1 MSLRPQKIEFDVVWG
16 CLRKTVDKVLK
27 LNRVERDDWN
37 SSFTD
42 VYSICVAF
50 PDPLADRL
58 YSETKLFLEN
68 HVKTQLD
75 DFNCYMNEMNDS
87 ESSQNQLLHK
97 YYSAWKN
104 YSQGLEYL
112 NYLYLYLNQQH
123 IKKQKV
129 SEAEI
134 LYGNGTT
141 PLSISQEQMEIGEL
155 GLDIWRQLMIEN
167 LGDILVKQILQGIER
182 DRLENSL
189 SSKDIETI
197 HGVIKSFVMVQDYK
211 KKGNLHLYDT
221 LFEGKLLEASGTYF
235 MSQASKLLQTCSVS
249 QYMQEV
255 IRILEEENARAHK
268 FIHLSSIQKL
278 KKECEDR
285 MISDHKT
292 FLYSECKEMVS
303 SDKREDLRNLYTLLK
318 PLADGLKELIQIL
331 LDQIKNEGAE
341 SIMNLKGENIH
352 IQFVENMLQVHQK
365 YENLIAETFKNDP
378 LFLSALDKAC
388 ASVINS
394 KLSDGKTT
402 CRSAELV
409 AKYCDNLLKKSKS
422 TECEIETKLAKS
434 ITIFKYI
441 EDKDVYQKFYS
452 RMLAKR
458 LIHDQSVNMELEE
471 VMINKLKQA
480 CGYEFTNKLHRMYT
494 DIGISVDLN
503 NKFNQH
509 LKDHNEELSIN
520 LSIKVL
526 QAGAWPLGPQ
536 TNITFAVPQE
546 FEQPIRKF
554 EAFYNTS
561 FSGRKLTWLH
571 HLCAGELKVSL
582 AKKSYL
588 ITMQTY
594 QMAML
599 LLFEN
604 CDTMTCKEVRDV
616 LQLNNDNFQK
626 HLQSLIDSKL
636 LTLDNEKIEDNS
648 VISLNLDFTNKRTK
662 FKITASLQKE
672 SPQQEVEQTITQVDE
687 DRKLYLQAAIVR
699 IMKSRKVL
707 KHNALI
713 QEILSQSKV
722 CFAPSIPMIKKCI
735 ESLIDKQYIERTA
748 NSSDEYSYVA

>member
-1 MSLRPQKIEFDVVWG
+1 MSLKPRRILFDEVWG
-16 CLRKTVDKVLK
+16 CLKTTVEKVITLRAVKKDK
-27 LNRVERDDWN
+27 WN
-37 SSFTD
+37 DSFND
-42 VYSICVAF
+42 VYSICVAY
-50 PDPLADRL
+50 PEPLADRL
-58 YSETKLFLEN
+58 YTETKLFLEN
-68 HVKTQLD
+68 HVKSQLD
-75 DFNCYMNEMNDS
+75 DFGVYMMEVNDTDN
-87 ESSQNQLLHK
+87 SQNQLLHK

-104 YSQGLEYL
+104 YSEGLGFL
-112 NYLYLYLNQQH
+112 NSLYSYLNQQH

-134 LYGNGTT
+134 LYGNGGH
-141 PLSISQEQMEIGEL
+141 LSVAQEQMEIGEL
-155 GLDIWRQLMIEN
+155 GLDIWRIFMIQN

-182 DRLENSL
+182 DRVESNL
-189 SSKDIETI
+189 SSKDIETLN
-197 HGVIKSFVMVQDYK
+197 GVIHSFVMVQDYK
-211 KKGNLHLYDT
+211 KKGNLKLYENM
-221 LFEGKLLEASGTYF
+221 FEGKMLEASGEYF
-235 MSQASKLLQTCSVS
+235 KSQASKLLQTCSVS

-255 IRILEEENARAHK
+255 IRILDEENIRAHK
-268 FIHLSSIQKL
+268 FMHISSIQKL

-285 MISDHKT
+285 MITDHKY
-292 FLYSECKEMVS
+292 FLYSECKDMVS
-303 SDKREDLRNLYTLLK
+303 NDKRDDLKNLYTLLK
-318 PLADGLKELIQIL
+318 PIVDGLKELIQFL
-331 LDQIKNEGAE
+331 LEQIKNEGTE
-341 SIMNLKGENIH
+341 SVMNLKGENIH

-365 YENLIAETFKNDP
+365 YENLISETFKNDP

-394 KLSDGKTT
+394 KLCDGKTA

-409 AKYCDNLLKKSKS
+409 AKYHDSLLKKSKS
-422 TECEIETKLAKS
+422 TESEIETKLTKS

-494 DIGISVDLN
+494 DVGISMDLN

-509 LKDHNEELSIN
+509 LKNQNNELHIN
-520 LSIKVL
+520 LSIKIL

-536 TNITFAVPQE
+536 TAIPFAVPQE
-546 FEQPIRKF
+546 FEKPIRDF
-554 EAFYNTS
+554 ETFYNLK
-561 FSGRKLTWLH
+561 FSGRKLSWLH
-571 HLCAGELKVSL
+571 HLCHGELKVSL

-604 CDTMTCKEVRDV
+604 CDTLSCKDIKDV
-616 LQLNNDNFQK
+616 LQLNNNENFQK

-636 LTLDNEKIEDNS
+636 LTVDTEKIEES
-648 VISLNLDFTNKRTK
+648 SIVSFNLDFSNKRTK

-672 SPQQEVEQTITQVDE
+672 SPQQEVEQTHTQVDE

-722 CFAPSIPMIKKCI
+722 SFAPSIPMIKKCI

>member
-1 MSLRPQKIEFDVVWG
+1 MSLKPKRINFDEVWLV
-16 CLRKTVDKVLK
+16 LRKTVEEVITLK
-27 LNRVERDDWN
+27 NVKRDEWNNR
-37 SSFTD
+37 FGD

-50 PDPLADRL
+50 PDPLADKL
-58 YSETKLFLEN
+58 YAETKLFLEN
-68 HVKTQLD
+68 HVKNLLTEYNGFPDSTPNNFLMLPKY
-75 DFNCYMNEMNDS
+75 FN
-87 ESSQNQLLHK
+87 
-97 YYSAWKN
+97 AWKN

-123 IKKQKV
+123 IKKQKI

-134 LYGNGTT
+134 MYGNGGN
-141 PLSISQEQMEIGEL
+141 LSVNQEQMEIGEL
-155 GLDIWRQLMIEN
+155 GLDIWRIYMIQN
-167 LGDILVKQILQGIER
+167 LGDFLVEQILQGIEL
-182 DRLENSL
+182 DRTENSL
-189 SSKDIETI
+189 TPKDVETI
-197 HGVIKSFVMVQDYK
+197 HGVIQSFVVVQDYK
-211 KKGNLHLYDT
+211 RKGNLKLY
-221 LFEGKLLEASGTYF
+221 ESIVEVKMLEASGEYF
-235 MSQASKLLQTCSVS
+235 KSEASKLLQSCNVS
-249 QYMQEV
+249 EYMQEV
-255 IRILEEENARAHK
+255 IRILEEENTRAHK
-268 FIHLSSIQKL
+268 FMHISSIQKL

-285 MISDHKT
+285 MITEHKK

-303 SDKREDLRNLYTLLK
+303 NDKRDDLKNLYILLK
-318 PLADGLKELIQIL
+318 PITDGLKELIQFL
-331 LDQIKNEGAE
+331 LEQIKNEGTE
-341 SIMNLKGENIH
+341 SISNLKGENIH

-365 YENLIAETFKNDP
+365 YENLIIVTFKSDP

-388 ASVINS
+388 SSVINA
-394 KLSDGKTT
+394 KLGDGKMP

-409 AKYCDNLLKKSKS
+409 AKYCDSLLKKSKS
-422 TECEIETKLAKS
+422 TESEIETKLSKS

-458 LIHDQSVNMELEE
+458 LIHEQSISMDTEE
-471 VMINKLKQA
+471 AMINKLKQA

-494 DIGISVDLN
+494 DISLSADLN

-509 LKDHNEELSIN
+509 LKDQNDELAIN
-520 LSIKVL
+520 LSIKIL

-536 TNITFAVPQE
+536 MAIPFAVPQE
-546 FEQPIRKF
+546 FEQPIRRF
-554 EAFYNTS
+554 ETFYNLS
-561 FSGRKLTWLH
+561 FSGRKLSWLH
-571 HLCAGELKVSL
+571 HLCHGELKVSL
-582 AKKSYL
+582 SKKSYL

-604 CDTMTCKEVRDV
+604 CDKMTCKDIKDV
-616 LQLNNDNFQK
+616 LQLNTENFQK

-636 LTLDNEKIEDNS
+636 LTLSSEKMEDGS
-648 VISLNLDFTNKRTK
+648 FVEVNLDFTNKRTK
-662 FKITASLQKE
+662 FKITATLQKE
-672 SPQQEVEQTITQVDE
+672 TPQQEVEQTINAVDE